1 MVINMCPYAA
11 DKSDFLHKNLVCM
24 LDNKTCGLWRYCPT
38 LKKPI
43 MSDNYNKYGCR
54 TKNEFENSQK
64 DGDKN
69 GQR

>member
-1 MVINMCPYAA
+1 
-11 DKSDFLHKNLVCM
+11 M
-24 LDNKTCGLWRYCPT
+24 LDKKTCGLWRYCPI

-69 GQR
+69 GQRLSCF

>member
-1 MVINMCPYAA
+1 
-11 DKSDFLHKNLVCM
+11 M
-24 LDNKTCGLWRYCPT
+24 LDNKTCGLWRYCPI
-38 LKKPI
+38 LNKPI